1 MLSFINRIVASDL
14 TDRSSEPLRT
24 SSSGILNCLPAFFV
38 VFYCWHSVFASV
50 AADQLDFRNQ
60 ERSTVKSWKSKMHK
74 YELNNLRDIIPKS
87 LNECSDSVY
96 LIKNLEFGWRSFL
109 LIRKKMSLYKCS
121 DKWQMTFCAR
131 KSIMSPSK
139 HGKLKVY
146 FCEMGREIIL
156 LDWQFLSI
164 FYILMTKEVF
174 RTFAI

>member
-96 LIKNLEFGWRSFL
+96 LIKNLEFGWRSFIL
-109 LIRKKMSLYKCS
+109 LRKNVFFQTFRQ
-121 DKWQMTFCAR
+121 WQMTSCSR
-131 KSIMSPSK
+131 KSKMSSSK
-139 HGKLKVY
+139 DGKLKRRY
-146 FCEMGREIIL
+146 WSWKLGFFCHDLIRGKTI
-156 LDWQFLSI
+156 
-164 FYILMTKEVF
+164 
-174 RTFAI
+174 

>member
-96 LIKNLEFGWRSFL
+96 LIKNLEFGWRSFILLRNNSYLKIIILNFALLKLKKVKKYIL
-109 LIRKKMSLYKCS
+109 LIN
-121 DKWQMTFCAR
+121 
-131 KSIMSPSK
+131 
-139 HGKLKVY
+139 
-146 FCEMGREIIL
+146 
-156 LDWQFLSI
+156 
-164 FYILMTKEVF
+164 
-174 RTFAI
+174 

>member
-96 LIKNLEFGWRSFL
+96 LIKNLEFGWRSFIL
-109 LIRKKMSLYKCS
+109 LRKKCLFPKFPTSGKWHSVLENQKC
-121 DKWQMTFCAR
+121 
-131 KSIMSPSK
+131 
-139 HGKLKVY
+139 
-146 FCEMGREIIL
+146 L
-156 LDWQFLSI
+156 LQKMVSCVWRHTYSMCFWFRFLNI
-164 FYILMTKEVF
+164 K
-174 RTFAI
+174 